1 MAIDYH
7 IQNFEDLVLEDF
19 EKYVGKKDI
28 IFTLKKSFTIALEK
42 ARNKIDKML
51 DDNYYRCR
59 YNESQFE
66 RLHKIYIKLAEVEF
80 KWRTCKNNIGSLVLV
95 GFIVSGIADEV
106 KELEET
112 IKKEIKDKVDKEW
125 EDLGEDYDD

>member
-1 MAIDYH
+1 MAINYH

-51 DDNYYRCR
+51 DANYYRCR

-80 KWRTCKNNIGSLVLV
+80 KWRTCKNNIGSLILV

-112 IKKEIKDKVDKEW
+112 IKKEIEDKEDKEW
-125 EDLGEDYDD
+125 EDLGVDHDD